1 MKKLKIKDVIMIA
14 LLSALYMIFY
24 MLSMVLITPLGPFGH
39 SISCGLC
46 ALLTGSI
53 FFFISRK
60 IGKFGQFTIMQA
72 IVMLLFVIMGAGYLP
87 WFITSM
93 IGSLIADFI
102 GSRNN
107 RTSVFIT
114 ALASGVFH
122 VGQALGAI
130 IPSMFFMESYRSE
143 WISRGQTPEAMDEM
157 IKYTSGI
164 MGVIATIIVFALSV
178 AGVYLGYA
186 ILRKHLDKK
195 DVVMA

>member
-14 LLSALYMIFY
+14 LLSALYMILY

-39 SISCGLC
+39 SIGSGLC

-72 IVMLLFVIMGAGYLP
+72 IVMLLFGIMGAGYLP

-107 RTSVFIT
+107 RTSVFII